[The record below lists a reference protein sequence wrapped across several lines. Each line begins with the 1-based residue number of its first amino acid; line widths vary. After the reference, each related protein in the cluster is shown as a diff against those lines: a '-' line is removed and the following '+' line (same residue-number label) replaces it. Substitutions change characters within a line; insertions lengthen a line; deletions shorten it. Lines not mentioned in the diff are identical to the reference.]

1 MDSTGFYMNLPMGA
15 VIGGTLLFLH
25 VPDLTVKPP
34 FTWKLFHHT
43 VLHELDLVG
52 FTLFAPAA
60 VMLLLAL
67 EIGGNEYPWSSSVV
81 IGLFCGAGVTALI
94 FLAWELHVGEEA
106 MIPLHLVRN
115 RIIWTS
121 AINTACV
128 MASVV
133 VASAYLPTYFQAVRG
148 DGPTMSGVS
157 ILPSIISTMLMSI
170 VSGAASK
177 YNEHL

>member
-1 MDSTGFYMNLPMGA
+1 MGA
-15 VIGGTLLFLH
+15 VIGGALLFLH
-25 VPDLTVKPP
+25 LPDLTVKPP
-34 FTWKLFHHT
+34 FTWKLFQHT

-52 FTLFAPAA
+52 FALFAPAA

-67 EIGGNEYPWSSSVV
+67 ELGGNEYPWTSSVI
-81 IGLFCGAGVTALI
+81 IGLFCGAGVTTLV
-94 FLAWELHVGEEA
+94 FLAWEWRTGEEA
-106 MIPLHLVRN
+106 MIPLHLIRN

-121 AINTACV
+121 SINTACV

-148 DGPTMSGVS
+148 DEPTMSGVS
-157 ILPSIISTMLMSI
+157 TLPSILSTILMSI

-177 YNEHL
+177 